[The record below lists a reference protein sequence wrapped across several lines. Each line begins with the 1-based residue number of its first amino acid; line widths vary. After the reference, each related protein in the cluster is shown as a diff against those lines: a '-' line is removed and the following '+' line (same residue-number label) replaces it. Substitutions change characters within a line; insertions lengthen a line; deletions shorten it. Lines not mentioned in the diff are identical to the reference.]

1 MLNQRLVKLNFP
13 LQNDIVFAGKKDV
26 LFVDKSMT
34 MFLGYNSI
42 GSLQFHTIML
52 FQTITTFLYPH
63 YTKSTYRYYYLRKE
77 GFIFYP
83 NSITVLFSIY
93 PSFMDNPRWT
103 HSGSLTPRSILM
115 NFACCM

>member
-1 MLNQRLVKLNFP
+1 MLNQSLVKLNFP

-34 MFLGYNSI
+34 IFRIQQYRYSFIQLCCFK
-42 GSLQFHTIML
+42 LC
-52 FQTITTFLYPH
+52 ITTFLYPH

-83 NSITVLFSIY
+83 NSNTVFSYLVFIHHLWITQDGLTLGHSLQDLF
-93 PSFMDNPRWT
+93 
-103 HSGSLTPRSILM
+103 
-115 NFACCM
+115 